1 MGVSLREILFT
12 ISNMETAKA
21 LAKAIKVMQVRGA
34 DLLTRLESAQREYAA
49 AEKSGASKSMLV
61 SYSASI
67 TKAESEYDSNHEA
80 ITSLQILE
88 AAITRS

>member
-1 MGVSLREILFT
+1 
-12 ISNMETAKA
+12 METAKA
-21 LAKAIKVMQVRGA
+21 LAKAIKVMQVRLA
-34 DLLTRLESAQREYAA
+34 EIDERVTSAKREYVA

-61 SYSASI
+61 SYASSI
-67 TKAESEYDSNHEA
+67 SRHEDEYTSTHEA